1 MPTTVM
7 TPEEV
12 LKYGKRIVLFS
23 EGKRRNTRVFIVEDG
38 HIFQQVE
45 LIMFDRKNLIRT
57 NPVEIMDI
65 YNKIERVYSR
75 QRKGVLI
82 ARRSGNYQSNKKR
95 LLPLKKTGKGMGEM
109 VSSRELAARAYTLLD
124 TLENREQIQRDAEE
138 RVRRKIKADLEK
150 KKKILNV

>member
-23 EGKRRNTRVFIVEDG
+23 EGKRRKTRVYVVEDG
-38 HIFQQVE
+38 RIFQQGE
-45 LIMFDRKNLIRT
+45 FIMFDRRHLWQT

-65 YNKIERVYSR
+65 YNNIERVYS
-75 QRKGVLI
+75 QKRKGVLI

-109 VSSRELAARAYTLLD
+109 ISSTELAKRTYTVLENI
-124 TLENREQIQRDAEE
+124 ENREQIQREAEE

-150 KKKILNV
+150 KKQFLNV